1 MARASGFDS
10 FMGGFTA
17 VRDLVK
23 EERGYA
29 AAREQY
35 GEKANAP
42 ELFGKLQE
50 QDLAVKR
57 DKRAD
62 QQMAIQA
69 QAAARAERAD
79 GRAAETHDFSM
90 ADNRSS
96 RNEQGMLNLVN
107 GLRQAR
113 DQDQDLGEAFDMLV
127 DTLPKFGVDPDD
139 IPAMRQE
146 LLENPAILDQYY
158 EALSK
163 PVTTRN
169 GRTAAGTK
177 VMSGDERAEIEGE
190 LLKFDD
196 VFARIDKLQDPDR
209 QVAARSILG
218 MFGPG
223 KAMSGGFGQYGAFP
237 GSEAAGYVSDLEAL
251 AEGDVR
257 SIAFETLKGGGQIT
271 QVESEFARDALL
283 RLKRST
289 SYEHYQRELSDFR
302 AYMEKLRDAAR
313 RRLDGESVPPLKYNE
328 VETKRGTGNDE
339 SYTRSNGTDVNTIYP
354 GFVDPDSG
362 DKFLGG
368 DPGDPASWETNSGE

>member
-1 MARASGFDS
+1 
-10 FMGGFTA
+10 MGGFTA

-23 EERGYA
+23 EERGYK

-35 GEKANAP
+35 GEKANDP
-42 ELFGKLQE
+42 GLFNALQE
-50 QDLAVKR
+50 QDLNVKR
-57 DKRAD
+57 DE
-62 QQMAIQA
+62 
-69 QAAARAERAD
+69 RAERQTVVQERAAD
-79 GRAAETHDFSM
+79 RADRDERRTAETHDFTM
-90 ADNRSS
+90 ADNRTT
-96 RNEQGMLNLVN
+96 RDEEGMLNMVQ

-113 DQDQDLGEAFDMLV
+113 DQGQDLGEAFDMMIE
-127 DTLPKFGVDPDD
+127 TLPKFGVSEED

-146 LLENPAILDQYY
+146 LIDNPAILDQYY

-177 VMSGDERAEIEGE
+177 VLTGDERAEIENE

-196 VFARIDKLQDPDR
+196 VFSRIDKLQDPER
-209 QVAARSILG
+209 QTAARSILG
-218 MFGPG
+218 MPGPG
-223 KAMSGGFGQYGAFP
+223 KAMSGGFGQFGAYP
-237 GSEAAGYVSDLEAL
+237 GSDAAGYVSDLEAL

-289 SYEHYQRELSDFR
+289 SYAHYQRELSDFR
-302 AYMEKLRDAAR
+302 AYMEKLRDTAR
-313 RRLDGESVPPLKYNE
+313 RRLDGETIAPLKYNE

-339 SYTRSNGTDVNTIYP
+339 SYVRDNATDVNTIYP